1 MKFYVRRGGFT
12 LVELLVVIAIIGIL
26 VALLLPAI
34 QQAREASR
42 RTSCNNNL
50 KQLGVALHNYH
61 DVVGLL
67 PFGWSDRGA
76 GWSTMILPFMEQKN
90 LYDTLDFQ
98 EGGPGNWDSGSPNQR
113 ACETRIKSF
122 TCASAIGRDYINF
135 NGIARRSPAAY
146 RGVSSSVADADDG
159 GDSVVGVSMETRL
172 LDGIFFVCSGIKLAD
187 VIDGTSQTYMVGESA
202 FNEQISQDGQSMDF
216 WVIGSPQIDP
226 CTCTGGTGGTEFSE
240 FCGSTGVPIG
250 ARFIPATSGHVK
262 ELSFSSYHPGGT
274 QFCRADG
281 SVVFVPYGIHYPVY
295 KAQGSRDGR
304 EVTTSQ

>member
-1 MKFYVRRGGFT
+1 
-12 LVELLVVIAIIGIL
+12 
-26 VALLLPAI
+26 
-34 QQAREASR
+34 
-42 RTSCNNNL
+42 
-50 KQLGVALHNYH
+50 LHNYH

-76 GWSTMILPFMEQKN
+76 GWSTMVLPFMEQKN

-146 RGVSSSVADADDG
+146 RGVSLGEMPMPAT
-159 GDSVVGVSMETRL
+159 TRWSAFHGNAIARWHL
-172 LDGIFFVCSGIKLAD
+172 FRRSGIKLAD

-281 SVVFVPYGIHYPVY
+281 SVVFVPYGINYQVY
-295 KAQGSRDGR
+295 RAQGSRDGR
-304 EVTTSQ
+304 EVTSSAQ

>member
-1 MKFYVRRGGFT
+1 MRSLGRRSAFT

-34 QQAREASR
+34 QAAREAGR

-50 KQLGVALHNYH
+50 KQLGIALHNYH
-61 DVVGLL
+61 DVIGVF

-76 GWSTMILPFMEQKN
+76 GWTTMILPFMEQKN
-90 LYDTLDFQ
+90 VYDTLDFQ

-113 ACETRIKSF
+113 ACETAFKSF
-122 TCASAIGRDYINF
+122 LCASAGVPEHINF
-135 NGIARRSPAAY
+135 NGIARRAPTSY
-146 RGVSSSVADADDG
+146 RGVASSIADADDG
-159 GDSVVGVSMETRL
+159 GDSIVGTSMETRF
-172 LDGIFFVCSGIKLAD
+172 LDGVFFVCSYVKIAD
-187 VIDGTSQTYMVGESA
+187 IHDGTAQTYMVGESA
-202 FNEQISQDGQSMDF
+202 FDHRISQDGQGMDF
-216 WVIGSPQIDP
+216 WSIGSPQIDP
-226 CTCTGGTGGTEFSE
+226 CTCAGGTGGTEFSE

-281 SVVFVPYGIHYPVY
+281 SVVWVPYGINYPVY
-295 KAQGSRDGR
+295 KAMGSIYGK
-304 EVTTSQ
+304 EVTAQ